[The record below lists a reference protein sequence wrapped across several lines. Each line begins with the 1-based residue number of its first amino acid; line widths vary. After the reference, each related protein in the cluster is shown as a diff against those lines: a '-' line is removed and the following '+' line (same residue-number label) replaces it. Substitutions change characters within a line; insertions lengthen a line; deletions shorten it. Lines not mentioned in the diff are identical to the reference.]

1 MPVTRFEARF
11 APDTVEV
18 GAALSVR
25 SLGEAQVW
33 IDGVAVAEFL
43 PPAGRGLSTSSGA
56 GKGWQHLL
64 QAYRMPVSLGL
75 CCLVAVEL
83 RRRYHCHQ
91 AQQAALGRAPAPQED
106 LR

>member
-1 MPVTRFEARF
+1 M
-11 APDTVEV
+11 
-18 GAALSVR
+18 AL
-25 SLGEAQVW
+25 LGHFRVSMR
-33 IDGVAVAEFL
+33 
-43 PPAGRGLSTSSGA
+43 PMPAGRGLSTSSGT

-91 AQQAALGRAPAPQED
+91 AQQAAQEG

>member
-1 MPVTRFEARF
+1 
-11 APDTVEV
+11 
-18 GAALSVR
+18 
-25 SLGEAQVW
+25 
-33 IDGVAVAEFL
+33 
-43 PPAGRGLSTSSGA
+43 
-56 GKGWQHLL
+56 LL

>member
-1 MPVTRFEARF
+1 M
-11 APDTVEV
+11 
-18 GAALSVR
+18 ALLGR
-25 SLGEAQVW
+25 SRVPLRP
-33 IDGVAVAEFL
+33 L
-43 PPAGRGLSTSSGA
+43 PPAGRALSTSSG